1 MPFVKPA
8 HGPAPAPIA
17 KSPFDVLQQARLE
30 AHLAV
35 LRPQVEQALAKLA
48 SIGVAAWVVGSF
60 ARANA
65 NGRFRPGSDVDF
77 LIESRGAA
85 SMGDIFEAIASSVRS
100 APFDIVYWDTLSSS
114 GRQIMLESN
123 PELDSLAMAHV
134 PTSATR

>member
-1 MPFVKPA
+1 M
-8 HGPAPAPIA
+8 
-17 KSPFDVLQQARLE
+17 SPFDALQAARLE
-30 AHLAV
+30 AQLALV
-35 LRPQVEQALAKLA
+35 RPQVERALVTLA
-48 SIGVAAWVVGSF
+48 IIGVAARVVRSY

-65 NGRFRPGSDVDF
+65 SGRFRPGSDVDF

-85 SMGDIFEAIASSVRS
+85 SMGDIFEAIASSVWS
-100 APFDIVYWDTLSSS
+100 APFDIVYWDTLSRS